1 MHPERIFQA
10 AAGDGDATCL
20 GRFQQHPS
28 GTQDYTIA
36 IRNNMQ
42 HVTTGSG
49 QLLFLLR
56 LRPPENLS
64 SSLELCRFLVIQ
76 SASKALRAAVWTLV
90 LA

>member
-1 MHPERIFQA
+1 M
-10 AAGDGDATCL
+10 L
-20 GRFQQHPS
+20 S
-28 GTQDYTIA
+28 
-36 IRNNMQ
+36 
-42 HVTTGSG
+42 TTGSG

-64 SSLELCRFLVIQ
+64 SSLELCRVLVIQ